1 MLYQACVIFFKEFG
15 GYFRSRLAY
24 FLIGAYAFISMF
36 AAFYMGA
43 FFDLNNMELY
53 SFFYF
58 QGDVFALLVPALTMR
73 LWAEE
78 RRSGTMEL
86 LLTQPVSYTAVVLG
100 KFLSAWA
107 FCLLLLLATVPFL
120 LCPAAIYPLDYLNI
134 LSSYL
139 ACFFIAGIFC
149 PVGCCVSAFNK
160 SPVIAYIATLIL
172 SLIISTG
179 NFDFLIS
186 EFGFSGNVMIRMVQS
201 LNFSKHFQDL
211 SGGQIGLDNIV
222 YYLSMIILPL
232 WLNVITVEY
241 KKS

>member
-1 MLYQACVIFFKEFG
+1 MLYQAYVIFSKEFG

-86 LLTQPVSYTAVVLG
+86 LLTQPVSYTAVALG
-100 KFLSAWA
+100 KFLSAWV

-149 PVGCCVSAFNK
+149 SVGCCVSAFNK
-160 SPVIAYIATLIL
+160 SPVIAY
-172 SLIISTG
+172 
-179 NFDFLIS
+179 
-186 EFGFSGNVMIRMVQS
+186 MIQS
-201 LNFSKHFQDL
+201 LNFSNHFQDL
-211 SGGQIGLDNIV
+211 SGGQIGWDNIV

>member
-1 MLYQACVIFFKEFG
+1 MLYQAYVIFSKEFG

-100 KFLSAWA
+100 KFLSAWV

-139 ACFFIAGIFC
+139 ACFFHCRHFLFGWLLCFC
-149 PVGCCVSAFNK
+149 FQQESGHCVHSH
-160 SPVIAYIATLIL
+160 S
-172 SLIISTG
+172 
-179 NFDFLIS
+179 DF
-186 EFGFSGNVMIRMVQS
+186 V
-201 LNFSKHFQDL
+201 
-211 SGGQIGLDNIV
+211 LD
-222 YYLSMIILPL
+222 YQYR
-232 WLNVITVEY
+232 
-241 KKS
+241 KF

>member
-1 MLYQACVIFFKEFG
+1 MLYQTYVIFAKEFG

-24 FLIGAYAFISMF
+24 FLLGAYAFISMF
-36 AAFYMGA
+36 AAFYMGG
-43 FFDLNNMELY
+43 FFELNNMELF

-58 QGDVFALLVPALTMR
+58 QGDIFALLVPAITMR

-78 RRSGTMEL
+78 RRSGTMEV
-86 LLTQPVSYTAVVLG
+86 LLTQPLSYTSVVLG
-100 KFLSAWA
+100 KFFSAWL
-107 FCLLLLLATVPFL
+107 FCTVLLVLTMPFL
-120 LCPAAIYPLDYLNI
+120 FSVGSFYPLDYLNI
-134 LSSYL
+134 LCSYL
-139 ACFFIAGIFC
+139 GCWFIAGVFC
-149 PVGCCVSAFNK
+149 AVGCCVSAFNK
-160 SPVIAYIATLIL
+160 SPVIAYITTLIL

-186 EFGFSGNVMIRMVQS
+186 EFGFSSNIMIRTIQS

-211 SGGQIGLDNIV
+211 SSGQLGLDNII
-222 YYLSMIILPL
+222 YYLSMMILPL

>member
-1 MLYQACVIFFKEFG
+1 MLYQAYVIFSKEFG

-86 LLTQPVSYTAVVLG
+86 L
-100 KFLSAWA
+100 SAWV

-149 PVGCCVSAFNK
+149 SVGCCVSAFNK

-179 NFDFLIS
+179 NFDFLLS
-186 EFGFSGNVMIRMVQS
+186 EFGFSGNVMIRMIQS

-211 SGGQIGLDNIV
+211 SGGQIGWDNIV